1 MFPHTTQIAG
11 PSYYFI
17 TTFTSYKAKQYEF
30 NIELSRSQLGIYMW
44 RQLTLKGIY
53 NGLNS
58 HNTNSGTLSC
68 SFPKPFKFT
77 EHNLIASNIK
87 PSNHPSI
94 PAFLREVSFE
104 EQGLYAPHAL
114 TTNAGD

>member
-1 MFPHTTQIAG
+1 MLPHTAEITG
-11 PSYYFI
+11 SSHYFI

-30 NIELSRSQLGIYMW
+30 DFELSRRQLRIHMW

-68 SFPKPFKFT
+68 NVLKPFKFT
-77 EHNLIASNIK
+77 EHNFIACNIK
-87 PSNHPSI
+87 PSIHPRF
-94 PAFLREVSFE
+94 PA
-104 EQGLYAPHAL
+104 
-114 TTNAGD
+114 